1 MVHISRYLAMLVICL
16 AVVSL
21 VVGVVFIAQGATKQ
35 SWMKSQMSEEK
46 VTYLLPKEEVEKGKV
61 VDNTKDA
68 QMVADTIR
76 EHRHQIAPTYDALLA
91 GGKYDP
97 TNPKHLTYSQAI
109 NMENYLYLAV
119 LGFGVINVVMGTGAF
134 MILISL
140 ALGATGVALLEL
152 SRRIS

>member
-1 MVHISRYLAMLVICL
+1 MARISRYLAIAVMFL

-21 VVGVVFIAQGATKQ
+21 VVSIAFIAQGATKQ
-35 SWMKSQMSEEK
+35 SWMKSQMREER
-46 VTYLLPKEEVEKGKV
+46 VTYLLPKEDVEKGNV
-61 VDNTKDA
+61 VDNAKDA

-91 GGKYDP
+91 GSKYDP

-119 LGFGVINVVMGTGAF
+119 LGFGVVNVVMGIGAF
-134 MILISL
+134 MILMGI
-140 ALGATGVALLEL
+140 ALGATGVALLGL
-152 SRRIS
+152 SRRIP